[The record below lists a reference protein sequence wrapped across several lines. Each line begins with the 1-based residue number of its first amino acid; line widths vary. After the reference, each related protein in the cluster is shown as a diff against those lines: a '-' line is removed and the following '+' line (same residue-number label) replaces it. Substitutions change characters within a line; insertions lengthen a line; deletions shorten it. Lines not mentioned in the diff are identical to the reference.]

1 MRPKDKKDGV
11 VYEFFLLY
19 LSFVLR
25 LRRHGIFLCSLS
37 LSHGYLGLPLGL
49 RFVRPHRFEL
59 RRKGVRRRIL
69 RLLCNSA
76 CVRIIA
82 DPLTVS
88 AFSSLAWRHCRI
100 ART

>member
-1 MRPKDKKDGV
+1 MARPPKRIRLVSASKARVHSGLAGIRRV
-11 VYEFFLLY
+11 GLH
-19 LSFVLR
+19 LR
-25 LRRHGIFLCSLS
+25 LG
-37 LSHGYLGLPLGL
+37 
-49 RFVRPHRFEL
+49 FVRPHRFEL

-88 AFSSLAWRHCRI
+88 AFSSLAWHHCRI